1 MKKIHS
7 ENLKFERQNLSYAE
21 AKNIFK
27 DNPYKLELTEEH
39 KDDQLSLYQ
48 QGEFIDLCVGHTY
61 QVLNL

>member
-27 DNPYKLELTEEH
+27 DNPYKLELIEEH

-48 QGEFIDLCVGHTY
+48 QGNLLIYGHTY

>member
-7 ENLKFERQNLSYAE
+7 ENLKFERQNLSYE

-48 QGEFIDLCVGHTY
+48 QG
-61 QVLNL
+61 NLLIYA

>member
-27 DNPYKLELTEEH
+27 DNPYKLELIEEH

-48 QGEFIDLCVGHTY
+48 QG
-61 QVLNL
+61 NLLIYA